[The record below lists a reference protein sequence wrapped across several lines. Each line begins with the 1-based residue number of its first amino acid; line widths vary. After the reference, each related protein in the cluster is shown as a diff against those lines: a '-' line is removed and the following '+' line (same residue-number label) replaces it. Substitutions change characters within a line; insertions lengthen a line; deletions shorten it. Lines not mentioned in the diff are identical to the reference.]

1 MVFSP
6 LLLPSPQSRG
16 EAGMHSTAMEP
27 QEAALFLP
35 LNHGDLMASLKD
47 HKSGLPNCYPSST
60 FALSTLTFCHISL
73 ENLNPS
79 SIRNLI
85 LLLCFRASLT

>member
-16 EAGMHSTAMEP
+16 EAGMHSTATEP

-35 LNHGDLMASLKD
+35 LNHGDLMAKD
-47 HKSGLPNCYPSST
+47 HKSGLPKAPLLPS
-60 FALSTLTFCHISL
+60 AL
-73 ENLNPS
+73 
-79 SIRNLI
+79 
-85 LLLCFRASLT
+85 